1 MRPGTG
7 RGPQVPAYPASSM
20 QPPTWTTTIDM
31 GSMHLPSWITTI
43 NTGGMQTQEDLEHR
57 KG

>member
-1 MRPGTG
+1 
-7 RGPQVPAYPASSM
+7 M